1 MKIKIR
7 MERLISHQK
16 FAPQLNYH
24 VKVLFDAFS
33 NNWTFRNDVTLS
45 KGCNNASL
53 TDRQVSIKHL
63 AFTKSFTDSQ
73 SLLSLYSCRVTLPV
87 YLPYL
92 NIIYQYVYARGNLSS
107 KRNCSCY

>member
-24 VKVLFDAFS
+24 VKVLFDAF
-33 NNWTFRNDVTLS
+33 RNDVTLS

-53 TDRQVSIKHL
+53 TDRHVSIKHL

-73 SLLSLYSCRVTLPV
+73 SLLSLYSCRVTL
-87 YLPYL
+87 LFTFL
-92 NIIYQYVYARGNLSS
+92 T
-107 KRNCSCY
+107 